1 MTNFVSSGF
10 HSDSPR
16 NKKPWKPNPAIFMAF
31 FVVGEEISLR
41 RNNTNPHTREGGF
54 QCWPV
59 IDFFLI
65 SGGPIIYKF

>member
-1 MTNFVSSGF
+1 METKS
-10 HSDSPR
+10 
-16 NKKPWKPNPAIFMAF
+16 AIFMAF
-31 FVVGEEISLR
+31 FVIGEEISLR
-41 RNNTNPHTREGGF
+41 HNNTNPHTGEGGF